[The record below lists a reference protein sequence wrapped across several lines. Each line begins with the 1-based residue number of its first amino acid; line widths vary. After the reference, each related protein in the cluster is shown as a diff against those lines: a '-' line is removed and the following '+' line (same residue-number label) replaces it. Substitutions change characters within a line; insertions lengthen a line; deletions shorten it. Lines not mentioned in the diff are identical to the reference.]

1 MNNKQRIENYK
12 IIEKMCKESNNN
24 LKLIKDIK
32 GIVLNQEKGNEYAK
46 LRK

>member
-12 IIEKMCKESNNN
+12 IIEKMCKESTNN

-32 GIVLNQEKGNEYAK
+32 GIVLNNKEVQNDEKN
-46 LRK
+46 